1 MSRRIRVG
9 ISDDSPGNVATVAA
23 SGRQKDG
30 RFERVES
37 SIGAVMRADEDRLRK
52 HLDGCAA
59 PVVSK
64 SSNAFWIHA
73 ALENTDPGLLSTLH
87 SALPP
92 WHFGDFQMTFKQH

>member
-1 MSRRIRVG
+1 MSRHIRVG

-23 SGRQKDG
+23 SDRQDDG
-30 RFERVES
+30 RLERLE
-37 SIGAVMRADEDRLRK
+37 SIGAVMRADEDGLGK

-59 PVVSK
+59 PVVSN
-64 SSNAFWIHA
+64 SSNAFWNRG

-92 WHFGDFQMTFKQH
+92 WHFRDFQMTFKQH

>member
-23 SGRQKDG
+23 SGRQDDG
-30 RFERVES
+30 RFERVE
-37 SIGAVMRADEDRLRK
+37 SIGAVMRADEDRLGK

-59 PVVSK
+59 PVVSN

-73 ALENTDPGLLSTLH
+73 ALENTDTGLLSTLH

-92 WHFGDFQMTFKQH
+92 LAFR

>member
-1 MSRRIRVG
+1 MSRHIRVG

-23 SGRQKDG
+23 SGRQDDG

-37 SIGAVMRADEDRLRK
+37 IGVVTRADEDGLGK

-59 PVVSK
+59 PVVSN
-64 SSNAFWIHA
+64 SSNAFWNRA